1 MRIVEIESHEVMLP
15 YQEFNARTLA
25 RYHGREIQRRTILI
39 AHTDTGL
46 EGCGESWG
54 RLDAEPLRARYLGT
68 DPFDWMNTESDLA
81 MGMALYDLMGQHLGV
96 PVWKLLGPKVR
107 SWVPVS
113 YWTVSQA
120 PESMAA
126 EVRQAARLGY
136 RWLKYHV
143 DEIQNVLAQ
152 AEAMQRV
159 APDGFRVHFDFNAS
173 LDCYAIGSL
182 LQELERFPVAGRFE
196 DILPSSDEDGYRLLR
211 EKARLPI
218 IIHHGPPEVM
228 VKKLCDGYMAGHAP
242 LGLALKVG
250 AVAELTNTPVMY
262 QQCGGMINRAFLAH
276 EAAVIRKATID
287 HVDLGHLWK
296 EDVTREIL
304 PVVSGS
310 VAVPTGPG
318 LGVRIDREKLER
330 YTQAPPEPTG
340 RFLVRVRYSDGL
352 TLYLRHDP
360 DRPGQADAL
369 RFQSRLHG
377 YQAPAPPPA
386 YANPVSSDFWDEPT
400 PEFERL
406 WEQSGSG
413 PVWVKQD
420 S

>member
-1 MRIVEIESHEVMLP
+1 
-15 YQEFNARTLA
+15 
-25 RYHGREIQRRTILI
+25 
-39 AHTDTGL
+39 
-46 EGCGESWG
+46 
-54 RLDAEPLRARYLGT
+54 
-68 DPFDWMNTESDLA
+68 
-81 MGMALYDLMGQHLGV
+81 
-96 PVWKLLGPKVR
+96 
-107 SWVPVS
+107 
-113 YWTVSQA
+113 
-120 PESMAA
+120 
-126 EVRQAARLGY
+126 
-136 RWLKYHV
+136 
-143 DEIQNVLAQ
+143 
-152 AEAMQRV
+152 
-159 APDGFRVHFDFNAS
+159 
-173 LDCYAIGSL
+173 
-182 LQELERFPVAGRFE
+182 
-196 DILPSSDEDGYRLLR
+196 
-211 EKARLPI
+211 
-218 IIHHGPPEVM
+218 M

-310 VAVPTGPG
+310 VAVPSGPG